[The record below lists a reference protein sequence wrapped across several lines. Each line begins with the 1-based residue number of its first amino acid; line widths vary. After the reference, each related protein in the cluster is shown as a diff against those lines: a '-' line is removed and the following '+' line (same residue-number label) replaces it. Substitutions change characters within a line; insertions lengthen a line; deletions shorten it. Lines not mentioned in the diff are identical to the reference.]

1 MKKIIILSLLC
12 AVTVST
18 FSQHI
23 FNKQENT
30 ATNKKHA
37 NLETNKKVDAPV
49 GFADDYFEIS
59 KNLDIFTVLYKELNT
74 FYVDETDAGKLMKE
88 GIDKM
93 LKSLDPYTTYIP
105 ESEIEDFRFMT
116 TGQYGGIGAMIT
128 TRKEYVFIS
137 EPYEGYPA
145 QKAGL
150 MAGDKILEINGKSA
164 KGKTTEEVSKV
175 LKGQPNTSV
184 TVLIE
189 RPYLEKPFEVTFDR
203 EKVSVKSVPYSA
215 YIEEGI
221 GYVKLRSFTR
231 NCTKDIKGAIQELKD
246 ESELKGLILDLRSNP
261 GGLLNES
268 VDIVNLFVEK
278 GEEVVSTKGKI
289 KSWEKSYIA
298 TNKPLDTEVPL
309 VVLINSS
316 SASASEIVS
325 GAIQDLDR
333 GVVIGQ
339 RSYGKGLVQQTR
351 KLSYNAQLKLT
362 VAKYYIPS
370 GRCIQ
375 ALDYS
380 NRNKDG
386 SVGKIEDSLMTAFQT
401 KNGREVFD
409 GGGINPDIVTEKGM
423 VSSIVISLLK
433 ERLFFDYA
441 TNFRFRHDS
450 IVEDFIFSESDY
462 EHFVNYLSSKEYTY
476 KTKTE
481 EALDKLKEKATDEHY
496 FASLS
501 DEYDALAVQLAIN
514 KGDDLFTNKQEIKE
528 ILTGEI
534 RSRYFFQRGR
544 IAAAL
549 NFDPELEKAIE
560 VLKNKEEYNQIL
572 ENE

>member
-1 MKKIIILSLLC
+1 MKKKVKIIILGIALAITSIG
-12 AVTVST
+12 S
-18 FSQHI
+18 
-23 FNKQENT
+23 
-30 ATNKKHA
+30 
-37 NLETNKKVDAPV
+37 V
-49 GFADDYFEIS
+49 GFIDDYFEIS
-59 KNLDIFTVLYKELNT
+59 KNLDIFTTLYKELNT
-74 FYVDETDAGKLMKE
+74 FYVDETDPGKLMKE

-93 LKSLDPYTTYIP
+93 LKSLDPYTAYIP

-128 TRKEYVFIS
+128 KRADYVYVS

-150 MAGDKILEINGKSA
+150 MAGDKILEINGQSA

-189 RPYLEKPFEVTFDR
+189 RPHLEKPFEVTFDR

-215 YIEEGI
+215 YIQEGI

-231 NCTKDIKGAIQELKD
+231 NCTKAIKEAIQGLKD
-246 ESELKGLILDLRSNP
+246 EAELKGLILDLRSNP

-289 KSWEKSYIA
+289 KSWEKLYIA
-298 TNKPLDTEVPL
+298 ANKPFDTEVPL

-333 GVVIGQ
+333 GIVIGQ

-362 VAKYYIPS
+362 VAKYYMPS

-386 SVGKIEDSLMTAFQT
+386 SVGKTPDSLMTAFQT

-409 GGGINPDIVTEKGM
+409 GGGINPDIVTEIEM
-423 VSSIVISLLK
+423 VSNIVVSLFK

-441 TNFRFRHDS
+441 TDFRFGHDS
-450 IVEDFIFSESDY
+450 IAEDFIFSESDY
-462 EHFVNYLSSKEYTY
+462 EHFVNYLSGEEYSY

-501 DEYDALAVQLAIN
+501 DAYDALAVQLATN
-514 KGDDLFTNKQEIKE
+514 KGDDLFANKQEIKE

-534 RSRYFFQRGR
+534 RSRYFYQRGR
-544 IAAAL
+544 IEAAL

-560 VLKNKEEYNQIL
+560 ILQNKEKYNQIL
-572 ENE
+572 GNE

>member
-1 MKKIIILSLLC
+1 MKKKVKIIILGIALAITSIG
-12 AVTVST
+12 S
-18 FSQHI
+18 
-23 FNKQENT
+23 
-30 ATNKKHA
+30 
-37 NLETNKKVDAPV
+37 V
-49 GFADDYFEIS
+49 GFIDDYFEIS
-59 KNLDIFTVLYKELNT
+59 KNIDIFTTLYKELNT
-74 FYVDETDAGKLMKE
+74 FYVDETDPGKLMKE

-116 TGQYGGIGAMIT
+116 TGQYGGIGAIIT
-128 TRKEYVFIS
+128 KRADYVYVS

-189 RPYLEKPFEVTFDR
+189 RPHLEKPFEVTFDR
-203 EKVSVKSVPYSA
+203 EKVSVKSVSYSA
-215 YIEEGI
+215 YIEDGI

-231 NCTKDIKGAIQELKD
+231 NCTKAIKEAIQGLKD
-246 ESELKGLILDLRSNP
+246 EAELKGLILDLRSNP

-298 TNKPLDTEVPL
+298 ANKPLDTEVPL
-309 VVLINSS
+309 VILINSS

-380 NRNKDG
+380 NRNDDG
-386 SVGKIEDSLMTAFQT
+386 SVGKIQDSLMTAFQT

-409 GGGINPDIVTEKGM
+409 GGGINPDIVTETEK
-423 VSSIVISLLK
+423 VSNIVISLFK

-441 TNFRFRHDS
+441 TDFRFEHDS
-450 IVEDFIFSESDY
+450 IAEDFIFSESDY
-462 EHFVNYLSSKEYTY
+462 EHFVNYLSGKEYSY

-481 EALDKLKEKATDEHY
+481 QALDKLKEKATDEHY

-501 DEYDALAVQLAIN
+501 KEYEALATQLAVN
-514 KGDDLFTNKQEIKE
+514 KGDDLFANKQEIKE

-534 RSRYFFQRGR
+534 RSRYFYQRGR
-544 IAAAL
+544 IEAAL

-572 ENE
+572 ANE